1 VLTQGPVRET
11 LVRSSPVGLR
21 AYGTWHFSKARLLFP
36 AAALAAVLAGFS
48 VAAAAETLTAVST
61 PSFKTDGIVREL
73 VASDGKVALVI
84 HGPRRVKGSGQLCP
98 HVVLWTPKSHSAV
111 PLSTVLCGGWT
122 ARSSVFDVA
131 LAGARV
137 AWVSSG
143 GGNSY
148 ETNLVTRTA
157 REPKAFSLAFGN
169 GFVGNARGDGAV
181 LVFNSYARCARD
193 EGMVCPVGVADGSI
207 FNASV
212 WRYLGGSGG
221 ERCPTILGDRHGC
234 KFLAKSPQ
242 GELSVLAL
250 GGGRI
255 AVKTQTGTVRLL
267 SSSTGATLAEHSY
280 APGVVRAAALDS
292 KNLVVL
298 RAGFLDVYTIG
309 STAAPHSWK
318 LPRAASYGS
327 PSPPP
332 EIRGSGPPRSTP
344 SLTLEDVGAGFAVY
358 VFDRAVRI
366 VRLTDGRDAL
376 LTRPA
381 VGPVHAQLVTN
392 GVYVSARNRV
402 TFTAIGVVR
411 RRFR

>member
-1 VLTQGPVRET
+1 L
-11 LVRSSPVGLR
+11 LV
-21 AYGTWHFSKARLLFP
+21 P
-36 AAALAAVLAGFS
+36 AAALAAVLPGVAG
-48 VAAAAETLTAVST
+48 AAAKQPAVST
-61 PSFKTDGIVREL
+61 PSFKTDGIVREI
-73 VASDGKVALVI
+73 VAGDRQVALVI
-84 HGPRRVKGSGQLCP
+84 DGPRRVYGSGQLCP
-98 HVVLWTPKSHSAV
+98 HVVVWTPKTHKTV

-122 ARSSVFDVA
+122 ARSSVFGVA
-131 LAGARV
+131 VAGPRV

-193 EGMVCPVGVADGSI
+193 EGMDCPVGVADGSI
-207 FNASV
+207 FDASV
-212 WRYLGGSGG
+212 WRYPGGSGG
-221 ERCPTILGDRHGC
+221 ARCPTIIDTRHGC
-234 KFLAKSPQ
+234 KLLATAPD
-242 GELSVLAL
+242 GELSILAL

-255 AVKTQTGTVRLL
+255 AVKTQTGSVRLF
-267 SSSTGATLAEHSY
+267 SGTTGATLAEHPY
-280 APGVVRAAALDS
+280 APEVVRAAALDS

-309 STAAPHSWK
+309 STAAPQSWK
-318 LPRAASYGS
+318 LPRAGSCGS

-358 VFDRAVRI
+358 VLDRAVRI
-366 VRLTDGRDAL
+366 VRLTDGRDIL

-381 VGPVHAQLVTN
+381 LGPVHAQLVTN
-392 GVYVSARNRV
+392 GVYVSSRNRV
-402 TFTAIGVVR
+402 TFTTIGAIR